1 MGRDDRQL
9 NRRQAL
15 GALGA
20 VSLSSL
26 LAACGADDE
35 TATNEQAVTTSTGE
49 TATVEPKT
57 QTPSNAAAEFDS
69 AATCTVATEMTE
81 GPFYFD
87 VDRIRSDIREGRP
100 GTLLKLGVRVR
111 DAAACEPIENAII
124 DVWQCDA
131 AGSYSGFNGA
141 EGETYLRGAQVTNA
155 DGIAE
160 FKTLYPG
167 WYPGRTVHIHLK
179 VHLDKQTVLTTQL
192 FTNRDTDD
200 AVFTKAPYSA
210 RTNRDTFNE
219 NDPIFDSSGEMTL
232 AINDDDVRGVMTL
245 DVQRA

>member
-1 MGRDDRQL
+1 M
-9 NRRQAL
+9 NWRQAL
-15 GALGA
+15 GAVGV
-20 VSLSSL
+20 VSLSGL
-26 LAACGADDE
+26 LAACGSDGDDAG
-35 TATNEQAVTTSTGE
+35 TQQAVTTATGE
-49 TATVEPKT
+49 QATVEPKT
-57 QTPSNAAAEFDS
+57 QAASGAAAEFDS
-69 AATCTVATEMTE
+69 AATCAVATEMTE

-87 VDRIRSDIREGRP
+87 VDRIRSDIREGRD
-100 GTLLKLGVRVR
+100 GTLLRLGVRVR
-111 DAAACEPIENAII
+111 DANGCEPIENAIV

-131 AGSYSGFNGA
+131 TGSYSGFNGA

-200 AVFTKAPYSA
+200 AVFKTAPYSE
-210 RTNRDTFNE
+210 RPGRDTYNE
-219 NDPIFDSSGEMTL
+219 NDSIFDASGEMTL
-232 AINDDDVRGVMTL
+232 KREGQEVRGVMTL
-245 DVQRA
+245 DVQRV